1 MNTLKLAPVP
11 AIGNRMRRLCSLSL
25 FTLILAF
32 GGRGVIAGDPA
43 KPQVSPAA
51 IIEHRQQALAY
62 VAGLQAYFY
71 GYPVV
76 DYLRVMRDQITP
88 GRDPGGVYAPINQ
101 IAFQDNLA
109 EPGGLYAGRGPN
121 TSTLYFTAWMDL
133 TDEPVLIEA
142 PDTDGRYYVLTYADM
157 YSEVQH
163 SGRRTTGTET
173 QRILV
178 VGPNWRGEA
187 PGDVQIMPMRT
198 HYAYLLGRVLVDGP
212 DDLEAAREVMHRFHM
227 TGAQRSVADVV
238 LPEREALTSLA
249 FFEELNRFLR
259 DNPRIDGE
267 ELLMAQLD
275 QVGIGPG
282 TEFSAQNLPAGIRS
296 GLERA
301 IADGYR
307 ILADSPR
314 AAPPVIGWST
324 PSQETYGVYGHDYLR
339 RAMVEFHGF
348 LGNRA
353 EETIYLSALTDA
365 EGEPLLGSNRYE
377 IVFPAAGLPPAN
389 AFWAIN
395 VYDARTV
402 DLIPNAERRYA
413 VTDRMSDLRRDA
425 DGSVVVRLQQAR
437 PDREDVN
444 WLPVN
449 EGPLFVTLRFFEPAA
464 EVLAGDY
471 VPPAI
476 RRLP

>member
-1 MNTLKLAPVP
+1 MSQLKPAPGP
-11 AIGNRMRRLCSLSL
+11 GFGTRMRHLCAIALCAVMAGAGARAA
-25 FTLILAF
+25 LAAESSAS
-32 GGRGVIAGDPA
+32 RVD
-43 KPQVSPAA
+43 PAA
-51 IIEHRQQALAY
+51 IVEHRQQALAY

-88 GRDPGGVYAPINQ
+88 DRDPGGVYAPVNQ

-133 TDEPVLIEA
+133 SDEPVLIEA
-142 PDTDGRYYVLTYADM
+142 PDTAGRYYVLTYADM
-157 YSEVQH
+157 YSEVEH
-163 SGRRTTGTET
+163 SGRRTTGTGA
-173 QRILV
+173 QKILV
-178 VGPNWRGEA
+178 VGPDWRGEA
-187 PGDVQIMPMRT
+187 PEGVRLIPMRT
-198 HYAYLLGRVLVDGP
+198 CYAYLLGRVLVDGP
-212 DDLEAAREVMHRFHM
+212 DDLAAARQVMYGFRM
-227 TGAQRSVADVV
+227 TGTGRPPADFA
-238 LPEREALTSLA
+238 LPDRAALTSLA
-249 FFEELNRFLR
+249 FFEVLNRFLR
-259 DNPRIDGE
+259 ENPRIGGE

-282 TEFSAQNLPAGIRS
+282 AEFSARNLPAGIRR

-301 IADGYR
+301 IEDGHR
-307 ILADSPR
+307 ILADSPL
-314 AAPPVIGWST
+314 AAPPVTGWST
-324 PSQETYGVYGHDYLR
+324 PRQETYGVYGHDYLR

-365 EGEPLLGSNRYE
+365 AGAPLAGSNRYE
-377 IVFPAAGLPPAN
+377 IVFPASGLPPAN
-389 AFWAIN
+389 AFWALN

-402 DLIPNAERRYA
+402 DLIPNAQGRYA
-413 VTDRMSDLRRDA
+413 VTDRMTDLKRRA
-425 DGSVVVRLQQAR
+425 DGSVVVRLQQTR
-437 PDREDVN
+437 PDAGDVN

-449 EGPLFVTLRFFEPAA
+449 DGPLFVTLRFFEPAP

-471 VPPAI
+471 SPPAI

>member
-1 MNTLKLAPVP
+1 MDELKPLTAV
-11 AIGNRMRRLCSLSL
+11 AVASRIRRLGSLSL
-25 FTLILAF
+25 LAF
-32 GGRGVIAGDPA
+32 MLACAGRAVVAADTAAGQA
-43 KPQVSPAA
+43 SPAA

-88 GRDPGGVYAPINQ
+88 DRDPGGVYAPVNQ
-101 IAFQDNLA
+101 IAFQNQLA

-133 TDEPVLIEA
+133 SDEPVLIET
-142 PDTDGRYYVLTYADM
+142 PDTDGRYYVLTYADL

-163 SGRRTTGTET
+163 SGRRTTGTGA

-178 VGPNWRGEA
+178 VGPGWQGEA
-187 PGDVQIMPMRT
+187 PEGVQVVPMRT

-212 DDLEAAREVMHRFHM
+212 DDLAAARQVMHRFRM
-227 TGAQRSVADVV
+227 TGAQRAPADFA
-238 LPEREALTSLA
+238 LPERDALTSLA
-249 FFEELNRFLR
+249 FFEELNQFLR
-259 DNPRIDGE
+259 DNPRISGE
-267 ELLMAQLD
+267 ELLMTQLD
-275 QVGIGPG
+275 QVGIGPSA
-282 TEFSAQNLPAGIRS
+282 EFSAQNLPAGIRS

-314 AAPPVIGWST
+314 AAPPVTGWST

-365 EGEPLLGSNRYE
+365 EGESLVGSNRYE
-377 IVFPAAGLPPAN
+377 IVFPASGLPPAN
-389 AFWAIN
+389 AFWALN

-402 DLIPNAERRYA
+402 DLIPNAQRRYA
-413 VTDRMSDLRRDA
+413 ISDRLADLKRRA
-425 DGSVVVRLQQAR
+425 DGSVAVLLQQTR
-437 PDREDVN
+437 PDADDVN

-449 EGPLFVTLRFFEPAA
+449 DGPLFVTLRFFEPAA

-471 VPPAI
+471 SPPAI